1 VNIYLDY
8 LLTIKKWS
16 VEKAEQTEI
25 KICEVKSFSK
35 SYFRFLFLGL
45 TLKKYLNY
53 SPFLFTVFKE
63 THKKSKA
70 RHLDLETEIR
80 TENIQKTIPGL

>member
-1 VNIYLDY
+1 M
-8 LLTIKKWS
+8 
-16 VEKAEQTEI
+16 VEKTEQTKI

-35 SYFRFLFLGL
+35 SYFRFLFVGL
-45 TLKKYLNY
+45 TLKNYLNY

-70 RHLDLETEIR
+70 RHLDLDWTEIR
-80 TENIQKTIPGL
+80 TENIQKNIPGL